1 MIDSM
6 HLISLVGVGFA
17 LGSRHAFEPDHLVAV
32 STLATRPGG
41 FRGALWLGTAW
52 GFGHT
57 MSLGA
62 ALLALIALDLHLPS
76 SVSHLAELGVA
87 LLLVIL
93 GVATLRSLMK
103 PSEASEETG
112 EEEAEGKAPRTTSH
126 SFGFGLIH
134 GLAGSGTLLVLIAA
148 TAATAA
154 EKLAFFVPFGVGTIG
169 GMLFVSASTCGLT
182 HLAGGNRPGWPRRLQ
197 IVAAWASITVGCW
210 LGIETLGWL
219 G

>member
-32 STLATRPGG
+32 STLAARPGG
-41 FRGALWLGTAW
+41 LRGALWLGTAW

-57 MSLGA
+57 MSLGVV
-62 ALLALIALDLHLPS
+62 LLALVALDVRLPD

-87 LLLVIL
+87 ALLVVL
-93 GVATLRSLMK
+93 GVVTLRSLARQ
-103 PSEASEETG
+103 PQTPVPEAR
-112 EEEAEGKAPRTTSH
+112 APRSTHH

-154 EKLAFFVPFGVGTIG
+154 EKLAFFIPFGVGTIG
-169 GMLFVSASTCGLT
+169 GMLFVSAGTCGLAY
-182 HLAGGNRPGWPRRLQ
+182 LARERQAGWPRRLQ
-197 IVAAWASITVGCW
+197 VVAASASIAIGCW
-210 LGIETLGWL
+210 LALETSGWL
-219 G
+219 A